1 MAILSA
7 DLKFF
12 ASQRYV
18 DESYG
23 GGRMSATLVQDGVG
37 NNVFPNIAE
46 ADHVAG
52 RVQLRK
58 IYAAVLS
65 ANDDT
70 LLTAG
75 VDLTTLP
82 TDSNVDVVAFAW
94 GDHSTTRA
102 EAAAALAKFPY
113 VNSGVSG
120 GNYNS
125 TTGAFSPDPAAG
137 ARIVIGLY
145 NITSTIIGG
154 VPVDTPV
161 ATEFGGFII
170 PGGVFDVQ
178 SVGPVVLSPTP
189 SWAGVS
195 VDKWTS
201 VSHNPLAPKCV
212 AVATL
217 TAGSGSD
224 SVQVSRLDARVIP
237 NVTPYPAAPNGLAS
251 DALKPA
257 YGKVPIF
264 RVGDKVILRNG
275 STVELALIE
284 SIDYASKEITF
295 TSALANS
302 FPSGAKVCAIADVG
316 DMQASVGI
324 VFEQQAWTR
333 IFSDSLIGSSPDA
346 AYDLTSF
353 PIAVQN
359 IGAETERW
367 AIVFTSSTAF
377 KLIGESFGQI
387 ATGSTAADFAPLN
400 PITNQPYF
408 TIDKDGW
415 GSGWGIGNVLRFNT
429 IGARKPFWMA
439 RCVSPG
445 AANGA
450 DGVTVDLRG
459 SV

>member
-52 RVQLRK
+52 RVQMRK
-58 IYAAVLS
+58 VYAAVLS

-70 LLTAG
+70 LITAG
-75 VDLTTLP
+75 IDLTTLP

-94 GDHSTTRA
+94 GDHNTTRDQ
-102 EAAAALAKFPY
+102 AAAALAKFPY
-113 VNSGVSG
+113 VASGLAG
-120 GNYNS
+120 GDYNTGTGEF
-125 TTGAFSPDPAAG
+125 TTGVPVAG
-137 ARIVIGLY
+137 ARIVIGSPVL
-145 NITSTIIGG
+145 GG
-154 VPVDTPV
+154 IVINS
-161 ATEFGGFII
+161 EFGDFIN
-170 PGGVFDVQ
+170 PKGVFDIQ
-178 SVGPVVLSPTP
+178 STSPSVTLSPAPTTDTVGGK
-189 SWAGVS
+189 WAGVS
-195 VDKWTS
+195 PS
-201 VSHNPLAPKCV
+201 PHAPRCV

-217 TAGSGSD
+217 TAGSSGD
-224 SVQVSRLDARVIP
+224 TIDVDRIDVRVIP

-251 DALKPA
+251 KDLKPA
-257 YGKVPIF
+257 RGLVPIF
-264 RVGDKVILRNG
+264 RPGDKCILRNG
-275 STVELALIE
+275 ATVELALIE
-284 SIDYASKEITF
+284 SIDYRGSITF
-295 TSALANS
+295 AAALTNS
-302 FPSGAKVCAIADVG
+302 FPTGSKVCAIVDLG

-333 IFSDSLIGSSPDA
+333 IFSDSLIGGAPDA
-346 AYDLTSF
+346 AYNLTSF

-387 ATGSTAADFAPLN
+387 ATGSTATDFAPLN

>member
-1 MAILSA
+1 MAILSS
-7 DLKFF
+7 DLKLF
-12 ASQRYV
+12 ASQRYI

-23 GGRMSATLVQDGVG
+23 GGRMSSTLVQDGVG
-37 NNVFPNIAE
+37 NNVFPNIAD
-46 ADHVAG
+46 ADHVSG

-58 IYAAVLS
+58 VFAAVLS

-75 VDLTTLP
+75 IDLTTLP

-94 GDHSTTRA
+94 GDHNTTRA
-102 EAAAALAKFPY
+102 DAAAALAKFPY
-113 VNSGVSG
+113 RNNFTSG
-120 GNYNS
+120 GNYDSNTS
-125 TTGAFSPDPAAG
+125 SITTGSPTAG
-137 ARIVIGLY
+137 ERIVLGANTALG
-145 NITSTIIGG
+145 GG
-154 VPVDTPV
+154 VVID
-161 ATEFGGFII
+161 TEFGGFVE
-170 PGGVFDVQ
+170 PRGVFTVT
-178 SVGPVVLSPTP
+178 STGPAVLSPSP
-189 SWAGVS
+189 SGQMGDRWAGVA
-195 VDKWTS
+195 
-201 VSHNPLAPKCV
+201 HNPLAPKCV

-217 TAGSGSD
+217 TASSSGATAHVNRFD
-224 SVQVSRLDARVIP
+224 VRMIP

-251 DALKPA
+251 DGLKVA

-264 RVGDKVILRNG
+264 RPNERVILRNG
-275 STVELALIE
+275 STVELALIQ
-284 SIDYASKEITF
+284 SIDYRGTITF
-295 TSALANS
+295 QSSLANT
-302 FPSGAKVCAIADVG
+302 FPSGSKICALVDLG
-316 DMQASVGI
+316 DMQSSVGI
-324 VFEQQAWTR
+324 AFEQQAWTR
-333 IFSDSLIGSSPDA
+333 VFSDTLIGGAPDA

-367 AIVFTSSTAF
+367 AIVFTSSSAF

-429 IGARKPFWMA
+429 LGARKAFWMA

-450 DGVTVDLRG
+450 DGVTVELRG
-459 SV
+459 SY